1 MFIYFAIF
9 GLIVLITGIILRKK
23 FKKKVWII
31 LIGVGVL
38 SVIISIVLFVCTLL
52 LVYSQDDNVQISST
66 DSIDIDIIGRDCR
79 TWRGYTEDYEIADYN
94 SDENTDLLIH

>member
-9 GLIVLITGIILRKK
+9 GLIVLITGIILRIK
-23 FKKKVWII
+23 FKKKEGSI

-52 LVYSQDDNVQISST
+52 LIYRQDDNNLAVCFST
-66 DSIDIDIIGRDCR
+66 GD
-79 TWRGYTEDYEIADYN
+79 E
-94 SDENTDLLIH
+94 SDFYGVYDASV